1 MLDLQQRHTSLIDE
15 GRISQRVIATV
26 LSYYPGRGDGR
37 DEAMIDAGA
46 TAFSKDTGPSGG
58 YGDVIGKPWRLDRI
72 SQEHGVLQFT
82 GNENT
87 KSQLAVGSMVEIVG
101 QHACLIA
108 AVSHYVLEGLEVG
121 LSKII
126 VLSMVLHCRQR
137 HRRGAAGCGR
147 LGSLERVV
155 KVRQVCCDNQK

>member
-37 DEAMIDAGA
+37 DEALIDAGA
-46 TAFSKDTGPSGG
+46 TAFSKDGGPSGG

-82 GNENT
+82 GSENT
-87 KSQLAVGSMVEIVG
+87 TESQPEFKLAVGSMVEIVG

-108 AVSHYVLEGLEVG
+108 AVRYFLFKELKLG
-121 LSKII
+121 LSNFYRAIHGTT
-126 VLSMVLHCRQR
+126 L
-137 HRRGAAGCGR
+137 
-147 LGSLERVV
+147 
-155 KVRQVCCDNQK
+155 